1 MRSIV
6 IIHGSSRVVTA
17 TAARG
22 PDVTETSKTGLPTW
36 LMWVLGIVFLPIGIV
51 WGLVVMWRRGNF
63 NAAVRVGLTVA
74 GAVALFFVSAIGVGM
89 VQGAATY
96 DSSAP
101 AAASAPETKKPAPVS
116 KPAPKPAAAPSL
128 AHGVVTEAAVKA
140 AITPALASG
149 AAITKVEV
157 RDNLGTDAPDDK
169 IIHINY
175 EPGGGAGL
183 APRPMLM
190 DLAKTS
196 GGMFKALFAN
206 PDVTAAD
213 VTADVVMV
221 AAGGGES
228 KTAGA
233 RIYWDRKK
241 ADSVVWAKYESDVM
255 NGYYWDAFTGAP
267 DFYVHPGVLAGLN
280 DQDRAKL
287 QK

>member
-1 MRSIV
+1 M
-6 IIHGSSRVVTA
+6 
-17 TAARG
+17 
-22 PDVTETSKTGLPTW
+22 TETSKTGLPTW

-96 DSSAP
+96 DPSAP

-116 KPAPKPAAAPSL
+116 KAAPKPAAAPSF
-128 AHGVVTEAAVKA
+128 AQGVVTEAAVKA

-157 RDNLGTDAPDDK
+157 RDNLGTDAPGDK
-169 IIHINY
+169 IIHISY
-175 EPGGGAGL
+175 EPAGGAGL

-196 GGMFKALFAN
+196 GGMFKTLFAN
-206 PDVTAAD
+206 PNVTAAD

-228 KTAGA
+228 MTAGA
-233 RIYWDRKK
+233 RVYWDRKK
-241 ADSVVWAKYESDVM
+241 ADS
-255 NGYYWDAFTGAP
+255 
-267 DFYVHPGVLAGLN
+267 GVDPVLLTP
-280 DQDRAKL
+280 
-287 QK
+287 